1 LGAKR
6 SSRAGIATIHLFS
19 SVRNRHK
26 TFDGPVN
33 SSEMPMTISLLSN
46 KEQKSSENKFF
57 KIDATASSA
66 RLTGASEPAHVAR
79 SLSEVQQRSRMI
91 NVLQSCSRRPLTS
104 IFIPLSS
111 SALA

>member
-1 LGAKR
+1 
-6 SSRAGIATIHLFS
+6 
-19 SVRNRHK
+19 
-26 TFDGPVN
+26 VN
-33 SSEMPMTISLLSN
+33 TAEMPMTISLISN

-79 SLSEVQQRSRMI
+79 SLSEVQQREPNDEFRVAVMLAPP
-91 NVLQSCSRRPLTS
+91 VGVV
-104 IFIPLSS
+104 FIPLSS